1 MDFHTI
7 CISKQLE
14 LVLITWHISSTRV
27 RTDFWIQTSRF
38 FSTTIISV
46 FLDSRFSNI
55 WSIETLKGNYQNQS
69 FLLMYCKRK
78 VIRVQC
84 RHREFW
90 NFSFYEKNARLKEIW
105 PREKVHLQSTCC
117 SLRKTSIFL
126 PFFQI
131 FSPFIRL
138 FLVSKNCVANL
149 KTFRIQDFAE
159 HLNLYFL
166 YIYYLSIFS
175 LTKLKELH
183 FHLNDYSSYYAQN
196 VFFERPMS
204 NIFMKVSLNKVL
216 P

>member
-1 MDFHTI
+1 MFWEETLSDKYLICHNVDVLLRKLYMDFHTI

-117 SLRKTSIFL
+117 SLRKTSIF
-126 PFFQI
+126 FTI
-131 FSPFIRL
+131 FP
-138 FLVSKNCVANL
+138 
-149 KTFRIQDFAE
+149 DF
-159 HLNLYFL
+159 
-166 YIYYLSIFS
+166 LSIYQTFFS
-175 LTKLKELH
+175 FEKLRCKFKDFQNSRLCRKLKFILLVYLL
-183 FHLNDYSSYYAQN
+183 FVYFQFN
-196 VFFERPMS
+196 
-204 NIFMKVSLNKVL
+204 
-216 P
+216 

>member
-105 PREKVHLQSTCC
+105 PREKVHLH
-117 SLRKTSIFL
+117 
-126 PFFQI
+126 
-131 FSPFIRL
+131 SPFTRL

-196 VFFERPMS
+196 VFFERPNVKYLHENS
-204 NIFMKVSLNKVL
+204 S
-216 P
+216 

>member
-27 RTDFWIQTSRF
+27 PTDFWIQTSRF
-38 FSTTIISV
+38 FPTTIISV

-55 WSIETLKGNYQNQS
+55 WSIEIFKGNYQNQS
-69 FLLMYCKRK
+69 FLLMHCKRK

-90 NFSFYEKNARLKEIW
+90 NFSFYEKNARNILCYGRDWRRFDHGKKFTY
-105 PREKVHLQSTCC
+105 KVLV
-117 SLRKTSIFL
+117 IAL

-131 FSPFIRL
+131 FSPFTRL
-138 FLVSKNCVANL
+138 FSVSKNCVANL
-149 KTFRIQDFAE
+149 KTFRIQDFAK

-166 YIYYLSIFS
+166 YIYYLFIFS
-175 LTKLKELH
+175 LT
-183 FHLNDYSSYYAQN
+183 
-196 VFFERPMS
+196 
-204 NIFMKVSLNKVL
+204 
-216 P
+216 